1 LFQPFGK
8 KRKRIAIILAF
19 GLSSFFVPLIKT
31 VPPVMARTQWSTF
44 MVVYQ
49 LSQGNLPH
57 SVTDL
62 LITPIE
68 VAAIYLMLAVLLV
81 GVLRSCWLASLCIAL
96 NPLWWFG
103 DSDDSNQLFYGS
115 PSFLDFS
122 WLQRRV
128 DVSQLFITLA
138 AVSLVVLFVS
148 LNSTLD
154 E

>member
-1 LFQPFGK
+1 
-8 KRKRIAIILAF
+8 
-19 GLSSFFVPLIKT
+19 
-31 VPPVMARTQWSTF
+31 MAQS
-44 MVVYQ
+44 
-49 LSQGNLPH
+49 
-57 SVTDL
+57 
-62 LITPIE
+62 
-68 VAAIYLMLAVLLV
+68 
-81 GVLRSCWLASLCIAL
+81 WLASLCIAL

-103 DSDDSNQLFYGS
+103 DSDDFNQLFYGS